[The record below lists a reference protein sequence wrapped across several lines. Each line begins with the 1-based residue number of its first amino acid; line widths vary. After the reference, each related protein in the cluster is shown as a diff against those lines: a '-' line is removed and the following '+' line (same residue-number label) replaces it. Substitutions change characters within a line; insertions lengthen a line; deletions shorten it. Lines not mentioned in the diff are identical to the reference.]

1 MVDYRYKILIAL
13 RLRKMPWLETP
24 RIAMND
30 FETSNAIGVRQ
41 VAPARRAEMGSIA
54 NQERVR
60 LIREEAREVRQQLGD
75 LFNSDDQQDVIDLEN
90 EWNQCY

>member
-30 FETSNAIGVRQ
+30 RETSNAIMVRQ
-41 VAPARRAEMGSIA
+41 VAPGRTEIGSIA

-60 LIREEAREVRQQLGD
+60 IREEAREVRKQLGD
-75 LFNSDDQQDVIDLEN
+75 LFNSVNQQDGIDLEKD
-90 EWNQCY
+90 WIQCY